1 LAILT
6 CCNTFLFLTT
16 INVQGAK
23 EKFLLYR
30 LRVYKDS
37 RAFAQVFQMHK
48 SPVFRYLRIK
58 LPLVQDAEDALS
70 TTFIRLWNYVTT
82 SHVDNLAALSFTIA
96 RGVVADFYRS
106 RKHDTSLEV
115 MTEAGVEFSD
125 GQDVGEQVEQKEDLE
140 RIKRILPKLR
150 EDYQEIIILRHIEG
164 LSTKEV
170 ARFIDKTE
178 SAVRVALHRALK
190 ELRTLL
196 ENESHAGQ
204 RDHNTSQKS
213 QN

>member
-1 LAILT
+1 
-6 CCNTFLFLTT
+6 
-16 INVQGAK
+16 
-23 EKFLLYR
+23 
-30 LRVYKDS
+30 
-37 RAFAQVFQMHK
+37 M
-48 SPVFRYLRIK
+48 K
-58 LPLVQDAEDALS
+58 LPTVQDAEDALS

-82 SHVDNLAALSFTIA
+82 AHVDNLAALSFTIA

-115 MTEAGVEFSD
+115 MTEAGVEFA
-125 GQDVGEQVEQKEDLE
+125 GTQDVQGQAEQKEELD
-140 RIKRILPKLR
+140 RVKRVLPKLR
-150 EDYQEIIILRHIEG
+150 EDYQEIVILRHIEG

-196 ENESHAGQ
+196 ENELHAGQ

-213 QN
+213 QR

>member
-1 LAILT
+1 
-6 CCNTFLFLTT
+6 
-16 INVQGAK
+16 VQGAK

-37 RAFAQVFQMHK
+37 RAFSQVFAAHK

-58 LPLVQDAEDALS
+58 LPTLQDAEDALS

-82 SHVDNLAALSFTIA
+82 SQVDNLAALSFTIA

-106 RKHDTSLEV
+106 RKQDISLEV
-115 MTEAGVEFSD
+115 MTDAGVEFAGSENV
-125 GQDVGEQVEQKEDLE
+125 QEEVEQKEDIE
-140 RIKRILPKLR
+140 RIKLVLPKLR

-196 ENESHAGQ
+196 
-204 RDHNTSQKS
+204 
-213 QN
+213 